1 MAHQKETVT
10 IDDTE
15 IQKHVAAM
23 QDVLSHLLQ
32 LRNQSEQHASII
44 GDILCN
50 TARQIVDLID
60 QEKTSSNQAS
70 ELTQD
75 QEGSANNNV
84 ACFTKLQQQYNITPR
99 PIESIA
105 TQKEPRPVRTLRD
118 VLSILDWAPEELQN
132 HTDENSE
139 FTEKLIEFLA
149 EHNMLDKITKKPLQL
164 QIGGNDIFIS
174 LGRLALEKEIQGWTV
189 SDKDREENPE
199 YYKQY
204 SPRPR
209 LYKERIDKKVL
220 APDYIKQSDTYGRHW
235 DTGLLYKDHLHGLD
249 LRLRN
254 LLEHIDESVM
264 QPLQTKD
271 KRLEAEIDSFSVP
284 RAYLARIGQVAGR
297 LE

>member
-1 MAHQKETVT
+1 MADQKETVT
-10 IDDTE
+10 IDDAE

-23 QDVLSHLLQ
+23 QAALSHLLQ
-32 LRNQSEQHASII
+32 LRNQSEQHTSII

-50 TARQIVDLID
+50 TARQTVGLID
-60 QEKTSSNQAS
+60 KEKILNSQAS

-75 QEGSANNNV
+75 KESWVNNNT
-84 ACFTKLQQQYNITPR
+84 AFFAELQQKLNITPR
-99 PIESIA
+99 PIEDIKK
-105 TQKEPRPVRTLRD
+105 QKEPRPVRTLRD

-132 HTDENSE
+132 QTDENSE
-139 FTEKLIEFLA
+139 FTVKLIEFLA

-235 DTGLLYKDHLHGLD
+235 DAGVLYKDQIGGYDTALQNALNSINSDIWVCLGTKKD
-249 LRLRN
+249 RN
-254 LLEHIDESVM
+254 SQELSNF
-264 QPLQTKD
+264 P
-271 KRLEAEIDSFSVP
+271 VP
-284 RAYLARIGQVAGR
+284 AIHVARIGSTVFHK
-297 LE
+297 